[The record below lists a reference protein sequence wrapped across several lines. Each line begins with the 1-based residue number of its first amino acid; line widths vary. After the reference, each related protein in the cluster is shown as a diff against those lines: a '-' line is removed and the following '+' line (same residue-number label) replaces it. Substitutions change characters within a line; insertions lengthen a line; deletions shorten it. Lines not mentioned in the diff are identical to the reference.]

1 MTCLR
6 ALVDSW
12 NGRSKMAVEAASAG
26 KEAVMPIY
34 EYTCG
39 ECGKSFSQ
47 ILTLKEHESGEVV
60 CPACTSKNVEQKPAG
75 FYAVTSKK
83 S

>member
-1 MTCLR
+1 
-6 ALVDSW
+6 
-12 NGRSKMAVEAASAG
+12 
-26 KEAVMPIY
+26 MPNY

-39 ECGKSFSQ
+39 ECGKSFNQ
-47 ILTLKEHESGEVV
+47 ILTIKEHESGEVV
-60 CPACTSKNVEQKPAG
+60 CPACKSKNVEQKPAG